1 MSATSLGAGPRV
13 EPEPPTLP
21 SDLPPPD
28 DYDSWNE
35 AAQEFQEK
43 RLESVQS
50 SAETWNA
57 ALLSLIGLFGTV
69 SILVGAEKIQ
79 DVSTGWVRWAAIL
92 LIAVSGLCA
101 GASIW
106 RGTQAQTTPDVSSDS
121 WNGEAYRS
129 WVMTKSQSASN
140 DLRQARN
147 YGATAAILIFVTGLL
162 LLIQGALQ

>member
-1 MSATSLGAGPRV
+1 MSTTPFETGPRV

-21 SDLPPPD
+21 VDLPPPD
-28 DYDSWNE
+28 DYESWNK
-35 AAQEFQEK
+35 AAQDFQEK

-79 DVSTGWVRWAAIL
+79 DVSTEWVRWVAIV
-92 LIAVSGLCA
+92 LIAAAGLCA
-101 GASIW
+101 GISIW
-106 RGTQAQTTPDVSSDS
+106 RGTQAQTTPDVSSNS
-121 WNGEAYRS
+121 WNGEVYRA

-140 DLRQARN
+140 DLRSART
-147 YGATAAILIFVTGLL
+147 YGATTAILIFVTGIL
-162 LLIQGALQ
+162 LLIEGAVQ